1 MKSGVR
7 ISTEYFLSCAMYN
20 KDFLDA
26 LSIVSFMVGIANYD
40 ENLSQSDKDDLMKS
54 LDEKTNGMI
63 ARLEVRIEEQNAM
76 LREILEKLERIK

>member
-1 MKSGVR
+1 M
-7 ISTEYFLSCAMYN
+7 FN

-26 LSIVSFMVGIANYD
+26 LSVVSFMVGIANYD

-54 LDEKTNGMI
+54 LDEKTNAMI
-63 ARLEVRIEEQNAM
+63 KHLEVRIEEQNAI

>member
-1 MKSGVR
+1 
-7 ISTEYFLSCAMYN
+7 MYN

>member
-1 MKSGVR
+1 
-7 ISTEYFLSCAMYN
+7 MYN

-54 LDEKTNGMI
+54 LDEKTNAMI
-63 ARLEVRIEEQNAM
+63 SRLEVRIEEQNAM

>member
-1 MKSGVR
+1 
-7 ISTEYFLSCAMYN
+7 MYN

-54 LDEKTNGMI
+54 LDEKTNAMI
-63 ARLEVRIEEQNAM
+63 SHLEVRIEEQNAM